1 LMVAPGELEWS
12 RLGLVV
18 SKKVGA
24 ANRRNLVK
32 RRLREWF
39 RHRRSLFRAPLDLV
53 VIARPGAAGLS
64 AEEVT
69 LELETATKR
78 WRPD

>member
-1 LMVAPGELEWS
+1 MAAPGELEWS

-18 SKKVGA
+18 SRKVGA

-39 RHRRSLFRAPLDLV
+39 RLTRSLFKAPIDLV
-53 VIARPGAAGLS
+53 VIARPGAAGLT

-69 LELETATKR
+69 LELETAIKR